1 MAINTAGQTLTG
13 NTPSGDSPRTK
24 VGRTVFD
31 ATAITAADSVVVS
44 LGFTPKYFAW
54 ENVTDRIKGEWY
66 EGMAANSCIKT
77 VAAGTRTLEVTGG
90 NGGITVCDSDGTANA
105 NGRYVAV
112 LQNATLALIL
122 ASKTCTWMAHG

>member
-1 MAINTAGQTLTG
+1 MALNTAGQTITG
-13 NTPSGDSPRTK
+13 NSSITDTPRAKT
-24 VGRTVFD
+24 GRTAFD
-31 ATAITAADSVVVS
+31 ATAITAADEVVVT
-44 LGFTPKYFAW
+44 LGFTPTYIVW

-90 NGGITVCDSDGTANA
+90 NGGITVCDSDGTANV
-105 NGRYVAV
+105 NGRCFKI

-122 ASKTCTWMAHG
+122 ASKVCNWRAVA